1 MTVSSERLSAEIDE
15 LAKFSAH
22 PSPAVTR
29 VIFSSEDLAAR
40 AWLVEKCQDAGLETR
55 FDAVGNFFARRVGS
69 DPSLPAIATGSHI
82 DAIPNAGRFDGV
94 VGVLGGL
101 EAIRSLHE
109 SGVRLRHSV
118 ELIMF
123 TAEEPTR
130 FGIGCLGSRLLSG
143 ALDPSAADAMAD
155 SDGNSLAVLRRKADL
170 EGSLDT
176 VRLAD
181 SFYSAFVE
189 LHIEQG
195 PILEREEL
203 DIGVVEKIA
212 APAALRVRFVGE
224 GGHAGAVLMPD
235 RHDAALGAAE
245 TALAVERQV
254 LESGSSD
261 CVGTA
266 GLWRILP
273 GAINSVPCEAVVE
286 IDIRDTQIRSRD
298 GVLEGLRRDIEE
310 IAARRGLRVTIET
323 ISADPPAACA
333 PEVIEA
339 IEDAVRCEGLAA
351 RRLVSRA
358 YHDSLFLARIA
369 PTSMIFI
376 PCHRGYSHRPDE
388 FSSPDQIARGV
399 AVLAESI
406 RSLDSL

>member
-55 FDAVGNFFARRVGS
+55 FDAVGNLFARRVGS

-101 EAIRSLHE
+101 QAIRSLHE

-155 SDGNSLAVLRRKADL
+155 SEGSSLAVLRCKAGL
-170 EGSLDT
+170 EGPLDT
-176 VRLAD
+176 VRLAEG
-181 SFYSAFVE
+181 FYSAFVE

-212 APAALRVRFVGE
+212 APAALRIRFVGE

-245 TALAVERQV
+245 TALAVERRV
-254 LESGSSD
+254 LESGSPD

>member
-40 AWLVEKCQDAGLETR
+40 AWLVEKCQDAGLKTR
-55 FDAVGNFFARRVGS
+55 FDAVGNLFARRVGT

-101 EAIRSLHE
+101 EAIRLLHE

-143 ALDPSAADAMAD
+143 ALDPSAADALSD
-155 SDGNSLAVLRRKADL
+155 SDGNSLAVLRRKAGL

-181 SFYSAFVE
+181 GFYSAFVE

-195 PILEREEL
+195 PILEREKL

-245 TALAVERQV
+245 TALAVEQRV
-254 LESGSSD
+254 LESGSPD

-406 RSLDSL
+406 RLLDSL